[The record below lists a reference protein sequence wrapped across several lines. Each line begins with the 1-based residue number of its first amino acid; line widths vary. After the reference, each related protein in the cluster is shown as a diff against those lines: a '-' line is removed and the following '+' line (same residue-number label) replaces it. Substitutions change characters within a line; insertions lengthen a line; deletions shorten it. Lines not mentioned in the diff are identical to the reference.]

1 MAEIADVSPTVDAST
16 DHVIKDLRLCP
27 GCGRPETRWRE
38 HAGAGFQLGGEVY
51 CCRGCADEIGC
62 TCGR

>member
-1 MAEIADVSPTVDAST
+1 VDAST
-16 DHVIKDLRLCP
+16 DHLIKDLRICP

-38 HAGAGFQLGGEVY
+38 HAGAGFTLDSEVY
-51 CCRGCADEIGC
+51 CCRGCADQIGC

>member
-1 MAEIADVSPTVDAST
+1 MAEIIDVSPTVDAST
-16 DHVIKDLRLCP
+16 DTLVHDLRVCP

-38 HAGAGFQLGGEVY
+38 LDGAGFSFGSEVY
-51 CCRGCADEIGC
+51 CCRGCADQTGC